1 MLLRNIDQAVGLCNG
16 TRLQIKDL
24 GKNILIT
31 SVISGK
37 NVGETVYIPRM
48 DLVPSDSGLP
58 FKFWRRQFPISLCF
72 AMTVNKSQSQS
83 LSNVGLYL
91 PRPVF
96 THGQFYEAVS
106 RVTTTKGLKMLI
118 LDEDE
123 KTSTTTMNVV
133 FPEVFDYL

>member
-1 MLLRNIDQAVGLCNG
+1 
-16 TRLQIKDL
+16 
-24 GKNILIT
+24 
-31 SVISGK
+31 
-37 NVGETVYIPRM
+37 
-48 DLVPSDSGLP
+48 
-58 FKFWRRQFPISLCF
+58 
-72 AMTVNKSQSQS
+72 
-83 LSNVGLYL
+83 
-91 PRPVF
+91 VF